1 MRALVWTWLVVC
13 LLATSVHAAETA
25 PVERLDG
32 SSAEAFLESRVALEQ
47 HMSLEQ
53 RLAFNMKLAQIRSG
67 LAEKQGRHIDDQSFA
82 KALDGKSIDDIN
94 AMAAGTPSS
103 ITIDIEPHDDT

>member
-1 MRALVWTWLVVC
+1 MRVLVSTWLALC

-25 PVERLDG
+25 TVERLDG

-53 RLAFNMKLAQIRSG
+53 RLAFNMKLAQIRS
-67 LAEKQGRHIDDQSFA
+67 AMSEKDGAHIDDSGFA
-82 KALDGKSIDDIN
+82 KALDGKTIDDIN
-94 AMAAGTPSS
+94 TMAAGTPSS